1 MPLEKIL
8 RQNQAWAASF
18 KKEHPTLAARTAQG
32 QAPAILW
39 YGCSDSRASPEVV
52 ADCTLGDLFVQRNIA
67 NVVHRGDPS
76 SMSVLEYAI
85 RHLGVQHVV
94 VCGHTKC
101 GGVQA
106 ALANKSVG
114 SYLDPWLEKL
124 KRLIPRIPPPSP
136 PSLASSPDVACCRI
150 PASEA
155 ATAVGYGE
163 LERQRALIDL
173 NVYQSL
179 YEIAHSEVV
188 QVRWEENAIPLTLH
202 GWVYNLETLEL
213 EDMAVEVNSREM
225 ADKMLTSYL

>member
-136 PSLASSPDVACCRI
+136 PSLASSPD
-150 PASEA
+150 
-155 ATAVGYGE
+155 

-188 QVRWEENAIPLTLH
+188 QARWEENAIPLTLH